1 MKKPLLKF
9 DYSLIMIL
17 LAALIF
23 LISFLVYSYKYPG
36 IPVEEYLQEIPEEFI
51 DETILMGDQCLY
63 DADCPQPRCPGM
75 STVCE
80 NGYCITEQTEP
91 VAARCIDLQT
101 PICGNNICEGDE
113 AITCPEDCE

>member
-1 MKKPLLKF
+1 MEKPFLKF

-23 LISFLVYSYKYPG
+23 LISFLVYNYKYPG
-36 IPVEEYLQEIPEEFI
+36 VPVEEYVQEITGEETPTGNQCT
-51 DETILMGDQCLY
+51 DES
-63 DADCPQPRCPGM
+63 DCPHPRCPGM

-80 NGYCITEQTEP
+80 NGYCITEQTGHA
-91 VAARCIDLQT
+91 AARCIDLQT

-113 AITCPEDCE
+113 SITCQEDCK